1 MALIKH
7 HLIFQNV
14 FAYNIS
20 NDNNLDF
27 LKILFILVSNSM
39 YRYFIIT
46 LWFEFHIVLFYLINN
61 LINRYFFFVLLIS
74 FHENIICFGK
84 QSYTQIHYFDIFSR
98 VELFWQNQCIVAFL
112 TSIWQHKITNVKLI
126 LQSQRIVS
134 ECNMY
139 MLCKHVFN

>member
-20 NDNNLDF
+20 NDNNVDF
-27 LKILFILVSNSM
+27 LKTLFILVSNSM

-61 LINRYFFFVLLIS
+61 LINRYFFFILLIS
-74 FHENIICFGK
+74 FDENIICFGK
-84 QSYTQIHYFDIFSR
+84 QSCTQIHYFDNFSR
-98 VELFWQNQCIVAFL
+98 VYLIILTKPMCSSISYIYLTTVLFCSVL
-112 TSIWQHKITNVKLI
+112 ESPP
-126 LQSQRIVS
+126 
-134 ECNMY
+134 Y
-139 MLCKHVFN
+139 MKGHRQI